1 MHPALLL
8 LFPNGADT
16 LTGCEASACIEMLH
30 FQNLID
36 ISHLMNCSI
45 TPLRR
50 SAILS
55 FLSRLPPDET
65 CHLTHLMLRGVLP
78 QAALLSAATALS
90 KSSESDTTRP
100 AHMSLTDRSD
110 LWYSAVT
117 RIAESMTVH
126 EIGEVAWERQIGF
139 LHLLEQTV
147 RLVGFGV
154 TEQVGVLLKVVLA
167 MLSGSQTGA
176 WTARNSI
183 KDAAHTNADDEVN
196 READGNEVEDD
207 EMDVEGGGVE
217 PAAEGNVAVHHR
229 DANQASKVRSL
240 SLLRLSEMVHQFHG
254 TYSFVPLRKEL
265 LSPLGGLIAALP
277 GAVTGSSKPPG
288 LLRLLSAFVRY
299 DETVGV
305 VVPPIPVAVAAAPV
319 EAQTSKAKKV
329 KGSKK
334 GAVMEVTAQPMA
346 VEGEADTGGETD
358 LIVQTLIKCVAA
370 RADFGV
376 SRMVMDVLSILLERE
391 DGRAILPHAHL
402 IIRCFSKR
410 FVGPDFDE
418 TRGVS
423 AQLKLSEM
431 RIAPTGSVKQGEAA
445 LHFDHAMFS
454 YAVSQSTHLT
464 TNNPLYSLELKLLCR
479 IAERIFSRGDVAL
492 DPVSVSNLATLLLGM
507 LRTYTTS
514 RKVRVEEEWV
524 LDILRIY
531 RSLLWRMEDVT
542 PHIAFIGRL
551 FGPSGKTS

>member
-1 MHPALLL
+1 
-8 LFPNGADT
+8 
-16 LTGCEASACIEMLH
+16 
-30 FQNLID
+30 
-36 ISHLMNCSI
+36 
-45 TPLRR
+45 
-50 SAILS
+50 
-55 FLSRLPPDET
+55 
-65 CHLTHLMLRGVLP
+65 MLRGVLP

-90 KSSESDTTRP
+90 KNSENDTTRP

-117 RIAESMTVH
+117 RIAESMTVN

-176 WTARNSI
+176 WRARNCI
-183 KDAAHTNADDEVN
+183 KDSSNTSADDEADQ
-196 READGNEVEDD
+196 EADGNEAEDD
-207 EMDVEGGGVE
+207 EMDVEGGGAE
-217 PAAEGNVAVHHR
+217 AAAEGTVASHYR

-277 GAVTGSSKPPG
+277 GAITGSSKPPG

-319 EAQTSKAKKV
+319 EVQTTKASKKI
-329 KGSKK
+329 KGSRK
-334 GAVMEVTAQPMA
+334 GAVIEVTAQPMA
-346 VEGEADTGGETD
+346 VEREVDTSGETD

-370 RADFGV
+370 RADFEV

-418 TRGVS
+418 TPGVS

-431 RIAPTGSVKQGEAA
+431 RIAPTGSVKQGKAA
-445 LHFDHAMFS
+445 LRCNKAMCFSTLPRYHF
-454 YAVSQSTHLT
+454 
-464 TNNPLYSLELKLLCR
+464 
-479 IAERIFSRGDVAL
+479 I
-492 DPVSVSNLATLLLGM
+492 
-507 LRTYTTS
+507 
-514 RKVRVEEEWV
+514 
-524 LDILRIY
+524 
-531 RSLLWRMEDVT
+531 
-542 PHIAFIGRL
+542 
-551 FGPSGKTS
+551 